1 MFPVCS
7 PDSKIKKRKLTP
19 DGPKQEKVR
28 RRKKTDDNSP
38 TAVKKRKISKEAKE
52 QEGVPT
58 DISTPSN
65 AQPHLLIEPMT
76 FVRDLSLTNSESP
89 IVRPKKIWKRKMKEG
104 VNKAKPP
111 KPAKEFSEGKTEE
124 DDDDNSSA
132 AGTYMFEICALF
144 LSSVQSLLY
153 AYFWH
158 LRLK

>member
-1 MFPVCS
+1 MFPVGS

-38 TAVKKRKISKEAKE
+38 TAVKKRKISEAKE

-58 DISTPSN
+58 HTSTPSN

-124 DDDDNSSA
+124 DGDDNSSA
-132 AGTYMFEICALF
+132 AGTYMFEICSVLKVVLSLF
-144 LSSVQSLLY
+144 YMHTSGT
-153 AYFWH
+153 
-158 LRLK
+158 

>member
-1 MFPVCS
+1 M
-7 PDSKIKKRKLTP
+7 
-19 DGPKQEKVR
+19 
-28 RRKKTDDNSP
+28 
-38 TAVKKRKISKEAKE
+38 KKRKISKEAKE
-52 QEGVPT
+52 QEGVPIDT
-58 DISTPSN
+58 STPSN

-76 FVRDLSLTNSESP
+76 FVRDLSLTNSEST

-124 DDDDNSSA
+124 DGDDNSSA
-132 AGTYMFEICALF
+132 AGTYMFEICSLF
-144 LSSVQSLLY
+144 FSVQSLLY